1 MKKIKNAVEIF
12 IACFFQKK
20 KMVHCTFKFS
30 NVCGQRFL
38 FEYHQVIMWPKAS
51 SSSVRQVFEL
61 CYTYIHQVSF

>member
-12 IACFFQKK
+12 IACVFKK
-20 KMVHCTFKFS
+20 NSTFKIS

-38 FEYHQVIMWPKAS
+38 FEYHRVLMRPEAS

-61 CYTYIHQVSF
+61 CCSYIHQVLF